1 MDLFEKRLH
10 IVTGKGGVGKSTV
23 AAALAHLAS
32 RRGKNVLLVEMDTDD
47 RLGDLFETAPVGDRI
62 VPLRENISAIDL
74 SPRTVLEDFFRSQVR
89 VKAIYG
95 PILDSR
101 LFNYF
106 FEAAPALRE
115 LVCLAKLYKLVEDR
129 SWWSSR
135 PRWDVIVFDAPAT
148 GHGLGLLNV
157 PEASSHILLG
167 GLRTSALKVRD
178 MFRDPS
184 LTALDI
190 VTIPEEM
197 PVNEAVM
204 LYQGARDDLRIPF
217 GYLFLNS
224 VYPER
229 LSDAEARELE
239 GLAPSVLEPAA
250 RAAFG
255 EAGAQAASG
264 LGAAVRFERERA
276 ALSARY
282 RKEVRDRIDLPVV
295 ELPYL
300 FTERFGFAEV
310 ERMASVIDEQL
321 ASRSRIPA

>member
-1 MDLFEKRLH
+1 MDLFEKRLL

-32 RRGKNVLLVEMDTDD
+32 RRGKNVLLVEMDTED
-47 RLGDLFETAPVGDRI
+47 RLAALFETAPIGDRI
-62 VPLRENISAIDL
+62 VPVRENISAVDL
-74 SPRTVLEDFFRSQVR
+74 SPRTVLEDFFRSHVK

-115 LVCLAKLYKLVEDR
+115 LVCLGKLYKLVEDR
-129 SWWSSR
+129 SWWSQK
-135 PRWDVIVFDAPAT
+135 PKWDLVVFDAPAT

-167 GLRTSALKVRD
+167 GMKTSALKIRD
-178 MFRDPS
+178 MFRDPAI
-184 LTALDI
+184 TALNI

-204 LYQGARDDLRIPF
+204 LYQGARDDLRVPF

-224 VYPER
+224 VFPER
-229 LSDAEARELE
+229 LTEGEAREIEALE
-239 GLAPSVLEPAA
+239 PAALEPAA

-255 EAGAQAASG
+255 ESGAPAAAG
-264 LGAAVRFERERA
+264 LRAAVRFERERA

-282 RKEVRDRIDLPVV
+282 RKEVRDRIDLPAIEV
-295 ELPYL
+295 PYL
-300 FTERFGFAEV
+300 FTDRFGFAEV
-310 ERMASVIDEQL
+310 ERVASLIGEQIAARRKVL
-321 ASRSRIPA
+321 A